1 MYAITVIT
9 SKIFHFEKISIN
21 SATEFLKICLVDLD
35 ILLSSP
41 KMSISSC
48 WSDVVL
54 FCHNTFLTKL
64 FRRYFSYV

>member
-1 MYAITVIT
+1 MYAITEIT

-48 WSDVVL
+48 WSGVL
-54 FCHNTFLTKL
+54 FL
-64 FRRYFSYV
+64 S